1 MKMILVLRNASGVT
15 CNTSAY
21 CSVYVDGFAS
31 FTSICKFMSS
41 FLPVY
46 VCLAL

>member
-1 MKMILVLRNASGVT
+1 MKIILVLRNANGVT
-15 CNTSAY
+15 CNISAY
-21 CSVYVDGFAS
+21 CSMYVDGFAS
-31 FTSICKFMSS
+31 FTSICKFMAS